1 MHSAGFHVQD
11 PAVSSQRFVP
21 MPLKFIEKAIGQH
34 EVSLGADQGLFK
46 ITIADQDSTCLT
58 SDAPRPT
65 CYVTSPEL
73 VRDALSG
80 PLLGPAELSKCFVVG
95 MHNHGVTC
103 YVNACIQMLQ
113 ASVHAMKLLIST
125 QYRGLLAKDQ
135 LSRAVFS
142 TLDDLRD
149 AARSSHRSSGAS
161 YGTMYPKQ
169 IINQLPRFHM
179 SPYSMGDAYELL
191 LLILDNIST
200 AEIRVARADEYVPP
214 NRDTTAIDQLFGQLQ
229 RTKFPAAHA
238 KRILSATL

>member
-1 MHSAGFHVQD
+1 MSDIRCSSSHVLCH
-11 PAVSSQRFVP
+11 V
-21 MPLKFIEKAIGQH
+21 
-34 EVSLGADQGLFK
+34 
-46 ITIADQDSTCLT
+46 
-58 SDAPRPT
+58 
-65 CYVTSPEL
+65 PEL

-200 AEIRVARADEYVPP
+200 AEIRVARADEYVPQIA
-214 NRDTTAIDQLFGQLQ
+214 TQQ
-229 RTKFPAAHA
+229 RLISYSGSYNEQQFPAAHA